1 MLCTSRRQEEK
12 KLEGITGAQEVG
24 RIPPRLQDG
33 EEMGR
38 RAILIG
44 VQALHPTSRKPA

>member
-1 MLCTSRRQEEK
+1 MLCTSGCQEEEE
-12 KLEGITGAQEVG
+12 LEGITGAQEIG

-33 EEMGR
+33 EETEL